1 MKKKIIAATILAVAL
16 PLGMKAQD
24 NVETTISADMVS
36 QYIWRGQEL
45 GKASL
50 QPTLGVSYKGISLSA
65 WGSVGLSEPSDSREL
80 DLTLGYEYEGLSLGI
95 TDYWFDD
102 DRYFLYKADTTPH
115 VFEAYAGYD
124 FGFASLA
131 WYTNI
136 GGADG
141 VNLKEKT
148 AYSSYFE
155 LGVPFQ
161 LGGVDFT
168 ASLGAVPY
176 ATDFYSGSEEGF
188 ALVNASLMAGKE
200 ISVSDSFSIPVFAGI
215 CTNPA
220 IGTAHLVFGLTIS
233 AF

>member
-1 MKKKIIAATILAVAL
+1 MKKTAIAAAILAFSM

-24 NVETTISADMVS
+24 EIETTISTDMVS

-50 QPTLGVSYKGISLSA
+50 QPTLGVSFKGISLTA

-95 TDYWFDD
+95 TDYWFDE

-124 FGFASLA
+124 FGFASLS

-141 VNLKEKT
+141 LNPSGKM

-155 LGVPFQ
+155 VGVPFQ

-176 ATDFYSGSEEGF
+176 ATDFYDGSEDGF
-188 ALVNASLMAGKE
+188 SIVNASVMAFKE
-200 ISVSDSFSIPVFAGI
+200 IAVSDSFSIPVFAGI
-215 CTNPA
+215 CTNPS
-220 IGTAHLVFGLTIS
+220 IGTAHLVFGLSIS